1 MSTIIA
7 FALFVLLP
15 LSTVGCATAI
25 WPAKVYHNP
34 TYSLGSYRTFSFNL
48 SVTANVLEDKGRERI
63 IKLLGKSG
71 YKYVED
77 KETADFIVEERTQWE
92 ERIGYTPQRVEYT
105 PVRTQ
110 TAIIYIPSYTPERPY
125 IYYDFSADL
134 TFYDRVS
141 RAKIYEANTAGTTSF
156 LDMGEIYQDLIRQGN
171 LPVAGVGATPSGTA
185 GATGPPQAK
194 ASYKV
199 YTTRYS
205 KIYHRAGC
213 PALGA
218 EPQRYSPGAPPPG
231 LGAEELVEFKS
242 PEEASTAGAS
252 ACQRCKP

>member
-15 LSTVGCATAI
+15 LSSVGCATAT
-25 WPAKVYHNP
+25 WPAKVYHSP

-48 SVTANVLEDKGRERI
+48 PVTANILEDKGRERI

-77 KETADFIVEERTQWE
+77 KEFADFIVEERTQWE

-105 PVRTQ
+105 PIRTQ
-110 TAIIYIPSYTPERPY
+110 TGFIYLPSYTPERPY

-141 RAKIYEANTAGTTSF
+141 REKIYEANTSGTTSY
-156 LDMGEIYQDLIRQGN
+156 LDLAEIYQDLIKQGN
-171 LPVAGVGATPSGTA
+171 LPVAGAMPRGTA
-185 GATGPPQAK
+185 AAAGPPPAK

-213 PALGA
+213 P
-218 EPQRYSPGAPPPG
+218 E

>member
-1 MSTIIA
+1 MTTIITLI
-7 FALFVLLP
+7 LFVLLT
-15 LSTVGCATAI
+15 LSPGCTTAT
-25 WPAKVYHNP
+25 WPAKVYHSP

-48 SVTANVLEDKGRERI
+48 SVTANILEDKGRERI
-63 IKLLGKSG
+63 VKLLEKSG

-77 KETADFIVEERTQWE
+77 KEVADFIVEERTQWE

-105 PVRTQ
+105 PIRTQ
-110 TAIIYIPSYTPERPY
+110 TGFIYLPSYTPERPY

-141 RAKIYEANTAGTTSF
+141 KAKIYEANTAGTTSS

-171 LPVAGVGATPSGTA
+171 LPVAGAVPRGTTA
-185 GATGPPQAK
+185 VTVPPPAK

-218 EPQRYSPGAPPPG
+218 EPQYYSPGAPPPG
-231 LGAEELVEFKS
+231 PGAEELVEFKS